1 MTEFLCIGNAAAAAD
16 DRLLCR
22 HSVFGLVDLCVGG
35 TGAAVARG
43 SGDRWAPCNCG
54 DQRRHRR
61 SVLRLNVSR
70 TDLADVRSCFP
81 TINRFVDGF
90 RRRGS
95 DASSSSAGCVM
106 VYCETGDTLSVL
118 AAAQYLVVVDSQ
130 TVDEVEKC
138 LSQAGC
144 VTPLVEGFTA
154 VLHSVYN
161 QRNNL
166 SPMHHHHHHHH
177 HRHHQQQQQPEHIK
191 PKSGDVVVSGMESP
205 ASRRQRLRRRRSET
219 TILDSKSM
227 RPVMMVEAWP
237 ENS

>member
-1 MTEFLCIGNAAAAAD
+1 VREFLCIGNAAAAAD

-43 SGDRWAPCNCG
+43 GGDRWAPCNCG

-61 SVLRLNVSR
+61 AVLRLNVSR
-70 TDLADVRSCFP
+70 TDLTDVRSCFP

-90 RRRGS
+90 RRRPG
-95 DASSSSAGCVM
+95 DASSSSSGCVM

-118 AAAQYLVVVDSQ
+118 AAAQYLVAIENQ
-130 TVDEVEKC
+130 TVGEVEKC

-144 VTPLVEGFTA
+144 VTPLFEGFTA
-154 VLHSVYN
+154 VLHAVYD

-166 SPMHHHHHHHH
+166 SPVQ
-177 HRHHQQQQQPEHIK
+177 QQQQQPEHIK
-191 PKSGDVVVSGMESP
+191 PNSGDVVLSEMESS
-205 ASRRQRLRRRRSET
+205 ASRRRRLPRRRSET
-219 TILDSKSM
+219 TILDNKSM
-227 RPVMMVEAWP
+227 RPVMMVDA
-237 ENS
+237 SCDDGRSVL